1 MLCDNKFWCWAIFCT
16 LAIIMKRFLLLFLT
30 LCYASLSAQEA
41 SIPVKL
47 LSNASAGPQRYLG
60 TDAFGWKYTIV
71 ENEFRKEKDN
81 KIMRYKSVSLGE
93 IYKVDLQNPLQIILF
108 YRKFN
113 TAVLLDNQLNETTRI
128 NFSNV
133 PQPLIAEAVGLASQN
148 RLWIY
153 DITTQQLGL
162 YDLVQNSFKTITPPF
177 SDNIKYYQ
185 SDYNYFYWVD
195 STNKCFMV
203 NLFGNVGFLGTF
215 PEYDQIQLLSSN
227 EAIIKKGNAL
237 YLYNLETQTQKPIAL
252 VEKSFKSFHYTAQI
266 LSIFTDSE
274 INTYKIIL
282 SK

>member
-1 MLCDNKFWCWAIFCT
+1 
-16 LAIIMKRFLLLFLT
+16 MKQLLLFFLT
-30 LCYASLSAQEA
+30 LFYASLSAQEPV
-41 SIPVKL
+41 IPVKL
-47 LSNASAGPQRYLG
+47 LSNALAGPQRYLG

-81 KIMRYKSVSLGE
+81 KTMRYKSVSLGE
-93 IYKVDLQNPLQIILF
+93 IYKADLQNPLQIILF

-162 YDLVQNSFKTITPPF
+162 YDLIQKNFKTITPPF

-185 SDYNYFYWVD
+185 NDYNYFYWID
-195 STNKCFMV
+195 TSNKCFMV
-203 NLFGNVGFLGTF
+203 NLFGNVGALGLI
-215 PEYDQIQLLSSN
+215 PDYDQIQLLSSS

-252 VEKSFKSFHYTAQI
+252 VEKSFQSFHYTAQI